1 MKLIEIALSG
11 LLLTNNIGGQEQA
24 VVNSA
29 RRVSESSEL
38 SAKLAAIEQS
48 VEEKRW
54 SLNVPGLALVIV
66 KDDRV
71 ILLKGFGLRDVAAKL
86 PVTPETLFAI
96 GSCTKTFT
104 ALAAVISAD
113 EVKLSLD
120 ELLTERRI
128 GLLEAARHGPQNHQ
142 EVGVTH

>member
-1 MKLIEIALSG
+1 MMKLIEIALYG
-11 LLLTNNIGGQEQA
+11 LLLTNNIGGQEQTVA
-24 VVNSA
+24 DSA
-29 RRVSESSEL
+29 RRVSDSSEL
-38 SAKLAAIEQS
+38 SAKLAAIEQA
-48 VEEKRW
+48 VEEKRR

-104 ALAAVISAD
+104 A
-113 EVKLSLD
+113 
-120 ELLTERRI
+120 
-128 GLLEAARHGPQNHQ
+128 
-142 EVGVTH
+142 